1 MKKMHIWVFC
11 ISLLWAS
18 SLLGQEEAPKLL
30 EESTQDSI
38 VSTPKTPLTL
48 RVGVDLYR
56 PVRSRIDDA
65 FQGIEWAGDLLFRK
79 NTFIAMEFGSIE
91 VTKQT
96 EQVNYTT
103 LGNYLKLGLELNM
116 YENWEGMNNHVT
128 LGFRIARSS
137 FSQTLNS
144 YTILDRTPF
153 WIGYDEPVQSG
164 FSTGMRENLNA
175 IWVEAVLG
183 FKVQLFKNIYL
194 CMGLRLHRLVNDTI
208 PDNFENIYIPGFNR
222 KTDENK
228 FGASVNYTLSY
239 SLPFRFHR

>member
-1 MKKMHIWVFC
+1 MKKTHIWAFC
-11 ISLLWAS
+11 ISLLWAVTLFS
-18 SLLGQEEAPKLL
+18 QEIESELLD
-30 EESTQDSI
+30 ESPLDTI
-38 VSTPKTPLTL
+38 VSAPKTPLTL

-56 PVRSRIDDA
+56 PIRSRFDDT

-79 NTFIAMEFGSIE
+79 NTFIAMELGSVE

-96 EQVNYTT
+96 EQVNSTT
-103 LGNYLKLGLELNM
+103 SGSYQKLGLELNL

-137 FSQTLNS
+137 YSQTLNS

-153 WIGYDEPVQSG
+153 WVGYDEPVENG
-164 FSTGMRENLNA
+164 FSTGLRENLNA
-175 IWVEAVLG
+175 LWVEAVLG

-194 CMGLRLHRLVNDTI
+194 GLGLRLHRLVNNTQ
-208 PDNFENIYIPGFNR
+208 PENFDNIYIPGFNR

-239 SLPFRFHR
+239 SLPFRFSK